1 MELLE
6 TVALSDAVL
15 RRKTFTFV
23 ERSSENVV
31 DELSSAKQIVIK
43 LCQVSLSLYVRTWR
57 RLDESISNTIFA
69 WMILASL
76 EVGEN
81 VEDKSNLPDELKHP
95 VILTGGNQLV
105 RLLAQH
111 YHRKFRHQ
119 GYRVVIANLR

>member
-15 RRKTFTFV
+15 PRKTFAFV

-43 LCQVSLSLYVRTWR
+43 LCQVSLSLYVRIWR

-69 WMILASL
+69 WMPLASF
-76 EVGEN
+76 EVE
-81 VEDKSNLPDELKHP
+81 ED
-95 VILTGGNQLV
+95 
-105 RLLAQH
+105 
-111 YHRKFRHQ
+111 
-119 GYRVVIANLR
+119 